1 MFLLNIP
8 FLDATG
14 PPFHQALFTAY
25 LLWSSS
31 ILVVSFANH
40 HIPHPTPT
48 RKQCHDRIIMQIC
61 NTILPSSF
69 RFILHARLLTHNLRM
84 SYICHRPLS
93 NYSSPFFTLF
103 VNYKSN
109 IYTALLTNF
118 IFVSVVLPP
127 KTTFCQAKMLLKP

>member
-1 MFLLNIP
+1 MQ
-8 FLDATG
+8 LDHH
-14 PPFHQALFTAY
+14 FIRLW
-25 LLWSSS
+25 WSSS

-93 NYSSPFFTLF
+93 NYSSPFSTLF
-103 VNYKSN
+103 TCREAARSSRTVGRKK
-109 IYTALLTNF
+109 
-118 IFVSVVLPP
+118 VSYGFLVIETSVYCVFWCVSTL
-127 KTTFCQAKMLLKP
+127 F